1 MSETDIDES
10 EQSIKDDE
18 TTMVF
23 QPKTQN
29 GKLKVDCWS
38 DKNGTLTPRD
48 VSKKSKK
55 KCWFLCDICSH
66 QFCRTIAAV
75 TKYNRWC
82 PYCDEDEVCGDDDC
96 EICYNRSFA
105 SFGEE

>member
-1 MSETDIDES
+1 MSETDIDE
-10 EQSIKDDE
+10 QSIKDQE
-18 TTMVF
+18 APIVF
-23 QPKTQN
+23 EPKTKN
-29 GKLKVDCWS
+29 GKLKVDSWS

-48 VSKKSKK
+48 VSKKSRK

-66 QFCRTIAAV
+66 NFCRTIAAV
-75 TKYNRWC
+75 TTYNKWC
-82 PYCDEDEVCGDDDC
+82 QYCEEGEVCGDDDC